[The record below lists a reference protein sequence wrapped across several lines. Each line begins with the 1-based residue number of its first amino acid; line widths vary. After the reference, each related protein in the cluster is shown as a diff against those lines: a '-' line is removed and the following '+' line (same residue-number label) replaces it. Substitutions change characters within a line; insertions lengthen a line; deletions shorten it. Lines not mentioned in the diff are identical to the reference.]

1 MRINMGRG
9 KIGEF
14 LQRFT
19 SAFYE
24 VLVRNAKGLLGL
36 LILVAFALV
45 AIFAPLIA
53 PYDPYARV
61 GAPFEPPSP
70 RHPLGTNDIGQDVL
84 SEVIYGTRIS
94 FYVGLTAPTIA
105 TLIGMLL
112 GIIAGYM
119 GGKVDEV
126 VSGVIDI
133 MLAIPSLPLII
144 ILAAY
149 LGQSLN
155 NIVLIL
161 AITGW
166 VGVARVVRSQVLS
179 LKERLY
185 VEAARAVGASDSR
198 IMMYHILPNIM
209 PLMVAY
215 VILGATSAILTEA
228 GLSFLGLGDP
238 TAKSWGQILHHAQVK
253 HALQLGLWLWA
264 FVPGLMIALMGMGFT
279 LLGMSLEEYLN
290 PRLKSYAAA

>member
-1 MRINMGRG
+1 MMRREDMREMLERITHALYF
-9 KIGEF
+9 IF
-14 LQRFT
+14 I
-19 SAFYE
+19 
-24 VLVRNAKGLLGL
+24 RNKKGLLGL
-36 LILVAFALV
+36 SILVVFALIAV
-45 AIFAPLIA
+45 FAPYLA
-53 PYDPYARV
+53 PYDPYKMV
-61 GAPFEPPSP
+61 GRPFEPPSDK
-70 RHPLGTNDIGQDVL
+70 HPLGTNDIGQDIL

-105 TLIGMLL
+105 TLIGLMLGL
-112 GIIAGYM
+112 AAGYL

-126 VSGVIDI
+126 ISGAIDV
-133 MLAIPSLPLII
+133 MLAIPGLPLII

-155 NIVLIL
+155 NIILVL

-179 LKERLY
+179 LKARLY
-185 VEAARAVGASDSR
+185 VEAAKAVGASDSR
-198 IMMYHILPNIM
+198 IMLNHILPNVM
-209 PLMVAY
+209 PLMAAY

-238 TAKSWGQILHHAQVK
+238 TAKSWGQILHHAHVK